1 MLSYVRPHAPY
12 DPPACYYDMY
22 KNKALAPPFS
32 GDWDDLERLRREG
45 RGGTVEP
52 IAPGRWRYTTQVS
65 DTGEMMNWVK
75 TFIGRIVALEGD
87 GQEAIQRFHD
97 DIRRLAEMYGGEG

>member
-1 MLSYVRPHAPY
+1 MILAVDEEREPY
-12 DPPACYYDMY
+12 I
-22 KNKALAPPFS
+22 LQ
-32 GDWDDLERLRREG
+32 RLQREG